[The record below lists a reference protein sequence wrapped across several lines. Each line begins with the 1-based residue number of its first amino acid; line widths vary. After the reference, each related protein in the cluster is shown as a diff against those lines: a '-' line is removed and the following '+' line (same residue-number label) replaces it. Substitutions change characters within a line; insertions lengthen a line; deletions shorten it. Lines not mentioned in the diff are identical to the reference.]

1 MKEFTAIYST
11 KAIKNIQYS
20 FNAENAESAV
30 EFASS
35 YFSTFPELI
44 IVENF
49 EGSKANE
56 GAVVWVNGE
65 FVK

>member
-11 KAIKNIQYS
+11 KTIKNIQYT
-20 FNAENAESAV
+20 FKAEGSSEAV
-30 EFASS
+30 KFASS
-35 YFSTFPELI
+35 YFTTFPELI

-56 GAVVWVNGE
+56 GVVIWINGE

>member
-1 MKEFTAIYST
+1 MKEYTAIYST

-20 FNAENAESAV
+20 FNAENAEAAV

-35 YFSTFPELI
+35 YFTTFPEII

-56 GAVVWVNGE
+56 GLVIWANGE
-65 FVK
+65 FVA